1 MIDSESMAKIEAL
14 AEQAAAQNSVQ
25 IYDVEFIPH
34 GRILRVSIDRDGGV
48 GIEDC
53 ANVSRDLGTALD
65 ESPVLEDINY
75 NLEVSSPGLER
86 KLKRPWHFQKA
97 VGKKIQ
103 VRLSEALAQ
112 FGIQN
117 ERLKATKQLSEV
129 ALVAADEK
137 SAQLEIE
144 KEVVHIPFE
153 SFEKAQVVF
162 ELSKGEKKGPGKQP
176 KGKK

>member
-1 MIDSESMAKIEAL
+1 MIDFESMAKIETL
-14 AEQAAAQNSVQ
+14 ADQAAVQNSVQ

-34 GRILRVSIDRDGGV
+34 GRILRVSIDKEGGV

-53 ANVSRDLGTALD
+53 ANVSRDLGTTLD
-65 ESPVLEDINY
+65 ESNVFGEAHY

-86 KLKRPWHFQKA
+86 KLKRPWHFQRA
-97 VGKKIQ
+97 IGKKIQ
-103 VRLSEALAQ
+103 IRLKESLSQ

-129 ALVAADEK
+129 ALIAADEVA
-137 SAQLEIE
+137 AQLEIE

-162 ELSKGEKKGPGKQP
+162 ELPKGEKKGPGKHP